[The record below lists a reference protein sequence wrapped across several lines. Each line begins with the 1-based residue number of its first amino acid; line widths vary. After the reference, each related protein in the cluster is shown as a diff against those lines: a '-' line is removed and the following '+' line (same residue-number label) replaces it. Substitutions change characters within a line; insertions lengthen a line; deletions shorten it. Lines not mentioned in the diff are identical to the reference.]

1 MSQLEHHGL
10 VMPSSP
16 EDRKRLKAAL
26 NEMVNSLTRIKSEQE
41 QKKAIAAQIF
51 EDFDIPKKLINKA
64 ANAMYNENFQDVAAE
79 ATDLETLM
87 ETLKISGNV
96 TSSQDDV

>member
-10 VMPSSP
+10 VMPTSP

-26 NEMVNSLTRIKSEQE
+26 NEMVNSLTRIEAERE

-64 ANAMYNENFQDVAAE
+64 ASAMYKENFQLVAAE
-79 ATDLETLM
+79 AADLETLM
-87 ETLKISGNV
+87 ETLDPS
-96 TSSQDDV
+96 TSTATPSND